1 MVRLIKF
8 LLILVVISGVSVTG
22 FAFLGDLSAP
32 TKDVRRPV
40 TIDVD

>member
-8 LLILVVISGVSVTG
+8 LLILVVIAAVTVAG
-22 FAFLGDLSAP
+22 YAFLGDLSAP
-32 TKDVRRPV
+32 TEDTRRPV